1 MKEIRKCGIM
11 NGYQWIFRFD
21 NGYGASVI
29 KNLGSWGYDDDLFEL
44 YTIHFTDTVD
54 FYNLCHIIDEIP
66 SPMGYLTNEQ
76 VMQCLQKIK
85 DYKGE

>member
-1 MKEIRKCGIM
+1 MTT
-11 NGYQWIFRFD
+11 NGHQWIFRFE

-29 KNLGSWGYDDDLFEL
+29 KNLGSYGYDDDLFE
-44 YTIHFTDTVD
+44 IITVHYIDGPD
-54 FYNLCHIIDEIP
+54 FYELCHIIKEIP